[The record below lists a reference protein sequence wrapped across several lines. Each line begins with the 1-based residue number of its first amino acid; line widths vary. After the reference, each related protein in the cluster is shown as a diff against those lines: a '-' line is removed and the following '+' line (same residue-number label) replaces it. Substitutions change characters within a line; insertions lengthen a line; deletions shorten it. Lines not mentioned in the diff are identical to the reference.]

1 MAQTR
6 RHKVFISYYHEEDQ
20 RYKERLVGIMGNR
33 IVDCSVDTRDIVDSN
48 LPVDE
53 VRRRIRDDFIAEAT
67 VTIVLIGPRTWQRKH
82 VDWEIHASL
91 RDTDHNDRCGLL
103 GILLPAHTNFQKR
116 TYNPRLIPPRL
127 ALNCAGNDPYAGIY
141 DWTRNP
147 ANIQGWIHQAFQR
160 KKRQPDPATSN
171 LDLFANNRTTDPLL
185 GWQN

>member
-103 GILLPAHTNFQKR
+103 GILLPAHTNDGCGTSAFPLMV
-116 TYNPRLIPPRL
+116 YNRRRHPFPPPGIGAVIPGL
-127 ALNCAGNDPYAGIY
+127 TG
-141 DWTRNP
+141 
-147 ANIQGWIHQAFQR
+147 
-160 KKRQPDPATSN
+160 
-171 LDLFANNRTTDPLL
+171 
-185 GWQN
+185 

>member
-1 MAQTR
+1 MAQTP

-53 VRRRIRDDFIAEAT
+53 VRRRIRDDFIAAAT

-127 ALNCAGNDPYAGIY
+127 ALNCAGDDRYAGIY
-141 DWTRNP
+141 D
-147 ANIQGWIHQAFQR
+147 
-160 KKRQPDPATSN
+160 
-171 LDLFANNRTTDPLL
+171 
-185 GWQN
+185 